1 MTIIDKLRELGY
13 ATVDADFYRKVDE
26 WKSWYAG
33 DVKGFH
39 RYRVRNG
46 HGTLECKRHTL
57 NMGKKIPEDWANL
70 LMNEKVKI
78 TLEGK
83 AEQDFVDGVLEENNF
98 RVKANEMQELAFALG
113 TAAFI
118 PRVVGMQATEQGAQQ
133 VCSSVF
139 VISSPFCPRADAAAP
154 SAA

>member
-1 MTIIDKLRELGY
+1 MTIIDKHRELGY

-57 NMGKKIPEDWANL
+57 NM
-70 LMNEKVKI
+70 EKY
-78 TLEGK
+78 EAFSK
-83 AEQDFVDGVLEENNF
+83 AAGLRTQYERM
-98 RVKANEMQELAFALG
+98 RV
-113 TAAFI
+113 TY
-118 PRVVGMQATEQGAQQ
+118 R
-133 VCSSVF
+133 
-139 VISSPFCPRADAAAP
+139 
-154 SAA
+154 